1 MTASNDIGAAAEG
14 NASPEAKPAS
24 DAQPSAAAAPR
35 SDTARDTL
43 ALIAA
48 AVVGAAGGY
57 FGHPSAPLP
66 PSFANFDKESTPREI
81 LKTGWSGFEQM
92 AEGDTFVWC
101 MEKSCTLSL
110 GASAEGHMVR
120 VRAFAFTYP
129 NAPEQT
135 VTLFVNGKSA
145 GRQVLWPRPTV
156 VQFETQA
163 SAWKNGRNDLRF
175 DFAYADSPLARSPGA
190 KDRRTLSAAFDWV
203 DIVPVVK

>member
-120 VRAFAFTYP
+120 VR
-129 NAPEQT
+129 
-135 VTLFVNGKSA
+135 
-145 GRQVLWPRPTV
+145 
-156 VQFETQA
+156 
-163 SAWKNGRNDLRF
+163 
-175 DFAYADSPLARSPGA
+175 
-190 KDRRTLSAAFDWV
+190 
-203 DIVPVVK
+203 